1 LKLLRHI
8 LFFIL
13 FVIVLAVP
21 PFMLANNGYASL
33 LIPHFW
39 LVFFFLSGLTLVVV
53 IAVLIGQQMDAE
65 KGTQMFLA
73 TTVFKILACLVF
85 ALIFIL
91 KNKLNRYI
99 FVAEFFYI
107 YFLNTA
113 FEIYILLRNLRNQ
126 NSR

>member
-1 LKLLRHI
+1 
-8 LFFIL
+8 
-13 FVIVLAVP
+13 
-21 PFMLANNGYASL
+21 MLANNGYTNL

-53 IAVLIGQQMDAE
+53 IAVLTGQQIDVE

-73 TTVFKILACLVF
+73 ATVFKILACLVF
-85 ALIFIL
+85 ALVFIL

-99 FVAEFFYI
+99 FVADFFYI